1 MISISSAHIINPYIS
16 GKLFFMVFKEMELM
30 SSSCYSES
38 YVVTVKWTFSADKH
52 DFFSD
57 LFTVSS
63 VE

>member
-38 YVVTVKWTFSADKH
+38 YVVTVK
-52 DFFSD
+52 
-57 LFTVSS
+57 
-63 VE
+63 